1 MKVFDSSLIE
11 IFLVSSS
18 FLLNDIIFRFF
29 RSCIQ
34 FKCRYFRIWTSFNKN
49 KNTYLSSQTPKCFTH
64 PMSNCPVFLVWF
76 LRKITLSSNKDLF
89 QVFSNQVLAIT
100 NNFPESYVL
109 QKPAIP
115 YSNIIGTYIRRCKQV
130 LGEFYCSSKEIIT

>member
-1 MKVFDSSLIE
+1 MINHMGISPHTVLRLGFVQDSNFQIRFFKKIFLSMKVFDSSLIE

-18 FLLNDIIFRFF
+18 FFLNDIIFRFF

-64 PMSNCPVFLVWF
+64 PMSSVFGV
-76 LRKITLSSNKDLF
+76 
-89 QVFSNQVLAIT
+89 V
-100 NNFPESYVL
+100 
-109 QKPAIP
+109 
-115 YSNIIGTYIRRCKQV
+115 
-130 LGEFYCSSKEIIT
+130 SKENHIII